1 MYHCKF
7 FRSGTLRPP
16 PVSCRTQVPN
26 GLKFIKRNWAR
37 KIWERTRGRIVVL
50 VFPFV
55 ILFFL
60 LGQMYSHMLSLSTK
74 TSKALEKQHYGVLH
88 REQLG
93 KKALWCYFYLSCEAS
108 WQITCNTTVVVLCC
122 ILRSCKTSSLV
133 LTTSVVYIIHF
144 QIHIWIVNTASCG
157 AIKESFTILCTFLE
171 MEFPRV
177 FLFYFGIF

>member
-1 MYHCKF
+1 
-7 FRSGTLRPP
+7 
-16 PVSCRTQVPN
+16 
-26 GLKFIKRNWAR
+26 
-37 KIWERTRGRIVVL
+37 
-50 VFPFV
+50 
-55 ILFFL
+55 
-60 LGQMYSHMLSLSTK
+60 MYSHMLSLSTK
-74 TSKALEKQHYGVLH
+74 TSKALEKQHYSGT

-171 MEFPRV
+171 MEFPRE
-177 FLFYFGIF
+177 YFFSILGFFKLLYPIHIFTCIVVLKRKSDSVVWSNSQTDIHQSHKQILL